1 MDSSEIKSTTLLIP
15 SIPNSIVTSPRFSFS
30 FKRLLLV
37 LFPITKSRQSKIID
51 FPEPVSPVKTFR
63 PLEKN
68 ISAFFINNIFVMESD
83 FINFNQP

>member
-1 MDSSEIKSTTLLIP
+1 MPYVLEKNL
-15 SIPNSIVTSPRFSFS
+15 NSKQVELQ
-30 FKRLLLV
+30 KN

-68 ISAFFINNIFVMESD
+68 ISAFSINNIFVMESD